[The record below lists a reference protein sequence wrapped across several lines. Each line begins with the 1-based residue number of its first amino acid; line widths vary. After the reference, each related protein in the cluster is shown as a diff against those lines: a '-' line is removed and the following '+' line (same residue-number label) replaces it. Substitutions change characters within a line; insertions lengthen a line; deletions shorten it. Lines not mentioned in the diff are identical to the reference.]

1 MRALALAVA
10 LVACAPTL
18 PPPAP
23 SPYDGAYVGTLTLLS
38 GSAPGYCYW
47 YVPPSITV
55 RDGRFTAELDGAPMT
70 VPIRPD
76 GTFEQYGTQP
86 VYSYTKYQSLV
97 HVVGRI
103 EGDRLEAIVRD
114 PRCNFGLAFVRR

>member
-1 MRALALAVA
+1 MRPLALAVA
-10 LVACAPTL
+10 LAACAPAL
-18 PPPAP
+18 PPPVA
-23 SPYDGAYVGTLTLLS
+23 SPYDATYVGTISLLP

-47 YVPPSITV
+47 NMQPPITV
-55 RDGRFTAELDGAPMT
+55 RDGRFTAKLDGAPMT

-103 EGDRLEAIVRD
+103 EGDRLDAVVRD
-114 PRCNFGLAFVRR
+114 PRCNFRLAFVRG